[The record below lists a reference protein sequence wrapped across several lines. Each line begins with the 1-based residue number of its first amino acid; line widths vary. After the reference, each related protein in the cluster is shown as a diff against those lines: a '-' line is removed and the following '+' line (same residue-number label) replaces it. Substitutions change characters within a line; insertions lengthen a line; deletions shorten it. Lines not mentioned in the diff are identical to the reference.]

1 MKKINKKRILILI
14 GLIILILLG
23 IKAFRDSKAEKIIDI
38 SANCKDSQK
47 LIEDEKVTI
56 QAINEGKDAISIT
69 LPEFVNEKKVSK
81 YLMTNQEV
89 VTKNEEKDEN
99 SVNEQKNESTKEFEE
114 KLPGEKIYLTQE
126 EKDKLNI
133 DLVVEYDSLE
143 IEKERLYN
151 KKLALEDKE
160 KEILNVSG
168 YMPLKTEMNVENID
182 LSTIEKQIESE
193 YPNKKIC
200 GNYKIKLLL
209 DGQEYNPQKYEQK
222 LNIEINLS
230 ENKEYT
236 ILEYKNE
243 KLSKY
248 EKAEVGKD
256 KITIA
261 TTEINSYLVLEEANN
276 SDAESLN
283 TENQDDIAV
292 QADEIATGTSKSRLE
307 IDDYETDKNYYTGLN
322 YTEDGNK
329 TNSGKYA
336 ENKLRKVTINYYGY
350 NYDSVQTDNPPI
362 GTISDTETQNI
373 VTYKKCV
380 PVDSSG
386 NISIQLIDN
395 PFMNRPQ
402 GKGFNGWKT
411 NNTNYSN
418 SIITNRNNFVQTLS
432 ANENN
437 IKNSSGEYVIDL
449 YPDWIDANVIFVS

>member
-14 GLIILILLG
+14 GLIILILLE

-38 SANCKDSQK
+38 SANCKDSQE
-47 LIEDEKVTI
+47 LIEDENVTI
-56 QAINEGKDAISIT
+56 QAVNEGKDGISIT
-69 LPEFVNEKKVSK
+69 LPELVNEKKVSK
-81 YLMTNQEV
+81 YLIANQEI
-89 VTKNEEKDEN
+89 VTKNEEKEEN
-99 SVNEQKNESTKEFEE
+99 SVNEQKNENTKEFEE

-151 KKLALEDKE
+151 KKLALEDKD

-168 YMPLKTEMNVENID
+168 YMPLKTEMTVENID

-222 LNIEINLS
+222 LNIEINLI

-243 KLSKY
+243 KLSKC
-248 EKAEVGKD
+248 EKAEVEKG

-276 SDAESLN
+276 SDTELLN
-283 TENQDDIAV
+283 SENQDDIAV
-292 QADEIATGTSKSRLE
+292 QADEIAT
-307 IDDYETDKNYYTGLN
+307 
-322 YTEDGNK
+322 
-329 TNSGKYA
+329 
-336 ENKLRKVTINYYGY
+336 
-350 NYDSVQTDNPPI
+350 
-362 GTISDTETQNI
+362 
-373 VTYKKCV
+373 
-380 PVDSSG
+380 
-386 NISIQLIDN
+386 
-395 PFMNRPQ
+395 
-402 GKGFNGWKT
+402 
-411 NNTNYSN
+411 
-418 SIITNRNNFVQTLS
+418 
-432 ANENN
+432 
-437 IKNSSGEYVIDL
+437 
-449 YPDWIDANVIFVS
+449 